1 MNHLHQWTWPF
12 LGSHRVWH
20 LKFPFP
26 HASSGNSPGKVSW
39 YNQAHGREILKK
51 IEENWR
57 IIPQIFLT
65 ILSSSSHLRWFRK
78 VTGYPWVPPWQP
90 MRNPRSRDPSCKA
103 WLQWVMWQVQLQASP
118 SRPSRGPPC
127 ANRLPCRH
135 RWASTEDCTRLDVT
149 PHPGQKIAGPSLRMA
164 SPRIGTGWSSLLVF
178 LAERMPSLPCF
189 WHLQKINQKVFWY
202 PPHFRKPP
210 FVDEI
215 IRMVLQVPKNLPS
228 GYVKIAIEN
237 GHRNSWFSH

>member
-1 MNHLHQWTWPF
+1 MAFFGIPSSMTLKIPIPPRLLWQF
-12 LGSHRVWH
+12 AGQGVLVQSGSRPRNP
-20 LKFPFP
+20 K
-26 HASSGNSPGKVSW
+26 
-39 YNQAHGREILKK
+39 
-51 IEENWR
+51 ENWR

-103 WLQWVMWQVQLQASP
+103 WLQWVMWQVQLQALP

-178 LAERMPSLPCF
+178 LAERMPSVPCF

-202 PPHFRKPP
+202 SP
-210 FVDEI
+210 I
-215 IRMVLQVPKNLPS
+215 LGNL
-228 GYVKIAIEN
+228 
-237 GHRNSWFSH
+237 RL